1 MDKYNLNKEILLKY
15 GICVSDDLMTANSQY
30 VLEMNSNIQDGTYIA
45 IRIDAYIQNYDIF
58 DKKFN
63 TTIELNLT
71 SNDYG
76 YVSIHNI
83 ITEGDFC
90 KELEHEY
97 YYDKNKDDFVYIYD
111 GIFDDCDEDDSDN

>member
-1 MDKYNLNKEILLKY
+1 MY
-15 GICVSDDLMTANSQY
+15 T
-30 VLEMNSNIQDGTYIA
+30 NIQDGTYIA
-45 IRIDAYIQNYDIF
+45 IRNIEFVLNDEEQKVLIDAYIQNYDIF

-63 TTIELNLT
+63 TTIELNLA

-76 YVSIHNI
+76 YVSVHNI
-83 ITEGDFC
+83 ITDGNICDEFGHD
-90 KELEHEY
+90 Y